1 VAASVRRG
9 RASGSTIS
17 RLAIRDYLRAHDALA
32 RQYAEAKRTAW
43 NDGARRL
50 LEYFEAKRD
59 VVAEIL
65 HRARSWRGL

>member
-17 RLAIRDYLRAHDALA
+17 RLAIRDYLRALA